1 MNSDKNKR
9 IIYTLGIG
17 LGIIIV
23 VAFIS
28 SQIVYPLLLGR
39 PGKVE
44 VPNVTGMNL
53 AQAKRVLHEK
63 RLHVVVRDSVWSE
76 EAKVEMVLEQQPA
89 PGEQLKHD
97 HAVNLVISRGTRQVS
112 VPNVV
117 GQLYQQAY
125 VQLRNKS
132 LKAVIADSLYSDSY
146 PVNAVLRTSPSSGSK
161 VLKESSVR
169 LFLSRGPEPQ
179 VNYDDEPLFPEDA
192 EY

>member
-1 MNSDKNKR
+1 MNSDQKKR

-17 LGIIIV
+17 LGIIII

-28 SQIVYPLLLGR
+28 SQIIYPLLLGR
-39 PGKVE
+39 PGRVE

-53 AQAKRVLHEK
+53 SQAKRLLHER

-76 EAKVEMVLEQQPA
+76 DAKVEYVLEQQPS
-89 PGEQLKHD
+89 PGDMLKHD
-97 HAVNLVISRGTRQVS
+97 HAVYLVLSRGSRQVT
-112 VPNVV
+112 VPNVI

-125 VQLRNKS
+125 VQLRNRS
-132 LKAVIADSLYSDSY
+132 LKAVIADSLYSDSH
-146 PVNAVLRTSPSSGSK
+146 PVNSVLRTSPSQGSK

-179 VNYDDEPLFPEDA
+179 VTYDEPLLFEEFPD
-192 EY
+192 